1 MRPFNILTFLL
12 GVFILLATAMLFTP
26 PDGVKLG
33 EFTFHMPTFK
43 EMLLEDEVEY
53 ADVSAIIE
61 NQFNIDSAAVIE
73 VDIAH
78 GDTIKEVITG
88 ASYDSLVSKIHKL
101 EFAETGRKHLYR
113 FFEKLENDS
122 LTRMMHYG
130 DSQIESDRMTAFIR
144 NKLQLR
150 FGGTGVGLRPALQ
163 PYDFIF
169 SARQENSGDWNRY
182 PLYGK
187 IDSLVDHKKYG
198 AMAAFSRYA
207 SLTYDSVPFR
217 PSIDY
222 RAELTI
228 SATSFSFELARKYEY
243 FRMFYGNSKM
253 PVQLRLGANGTI
265 VLRDS
270 LKANTDYAVVE
281 CDLPD
286 TTNTVSLIFEG
297 FDSPD
302 IYGIEL
308 ASRSGIIVDNIALR
322 GSSGL
327 FFTLNDFE
335 HSQNMYNDLKPDLF
349 LLQFGGNMV
358 PYISEG
364 GPQRIKNYMRRFRR
378 QIRRIKQTCPDAAI
392 IVIGPGDMSTKEK
405 DRFVTYNN
413 LPELVEAMK
422 NVALLTGCGYWNM
435 FDAMGGK
442 NSMPSWVNAEPELAR
457 PDYVHFSNR
466 GARLIANMF
475 YNALIIEYN
484 NFLNENLKPE
494 NKP

>member
-1 MRPFNILTFLL
+1 MKPSKILLFML
-12 GVFILLATAMLFTP
+12 GVFVFLAVAMWAIP
-26 PDGVKLG
+26 SDGVKLG
-33 EFTFHMPTFK
+33 EFTFHMPTFS
-43 EMLLEDEVEY
+43 EMFLDDDVEY
-53 ADVSAIIE
+53 ADVSEIIGK
-61 NQFNIDSAAVIE
+61 QFNIDSVAVVE
-73 VDIAH
+73 LDTLH
-78 GDTIKEVITG
+78 GDTVKEVVEK
-88 ASYDSLVSKIHKL
+88 ANYDSLARRIHKL
-101 EFAETGRKHLYR
+101 ELNEAGRNNLHQ

-122 LTRMMHYG
+122 LTRIMHYG
-130 DSQIESDRMTAFIR
+130 DSQIEGDRMTAFIR
-144 NKLQLR
+144 NKLQLK

-163 PYDFIF
+163 PYDFVYT
-169 SARQENSGDWNRY
+169 ARQENSGNWQRY

-187 IDSLVDHKKYG
+187 IDSLVEHKKYG

-207 SLTYDSVPFR
+207 PLTFDSIPFI
-217 PSIDY
+217 PENSY

-228 SATSFSFELARKYEY
+228 SSTDFSFKRIRRYEY
-243 FRMFYGNSKM
+243 FRMFYGNLKE
-253 PVQLRLGANGTI
+253 PVKIRLGADGSI
-265 VLRDS
+265 LMRDS
-270 LKANTDYAVVE
+270 LKSDIGYGVIE

-286 TTNTVSLIFEG
+286 TTSSISLIFEG

-308 ASRSGIIVDNIALR
+308 ASRKGIIVDNIALR

-335 HSQNMYNDLKPDLF
+335 HSLKMYNDLKPDLF
-349 LLQFGGNMV
+349 LLQFGGNMA

-364 GPQRIKNYMRRFRR
+364 GSERIINYMRSFRA
-378 QIRRIKQTCPDAAI
+378 QIRRIKRTCPDAAI
-392 IVIGPGDMSTKEK
+392 IVIGPSDMSAKDK

-422 NVALLTGCGYWNM
+422 NTALLSGCGYWNM
-435 FDAMGGK
+435 YEAMGGK

-475 YNALIIEYN
+475 YNALVFEYN
-484 NFLNENLKPE
+484 NFLEQNRKPE
-494 NKP
+494 KDH